1 MGPHWLARLLAGRIH
16 YGWIVVAVMFVVI
29 LATVGVRAAPGV
41 LIVPLE
47 QAFGW
52 DATTISG
59 AISLNILLGGLIG
72 PFAAAL
78 LQTIGLRRTIVA
90 ALILLLIGA
99 AGASFARAPWQLYAH
114 LPAAARQPRLQ
125 SRLAKRPVGY
135 SGSLAGADSPG
146 PPDAG

>member
-1 MGPHWLARLLAGRIH
+1 MIGPNSLARLVAGRVH
-16 YGWIVVAVMFVVI
+16 YAWVVVAVMFAVI

-52 DATTISG
+52 NAATISG

-99 AGASFARAPWQLYAH
+99 AGASFARTPWELYATWGV
-114 LPAAARQPRLQ
+114 L
-125 SRLAKRPVGY
+125 VGI
-135 SGSLAGADSPG
+135 GS
-146 PPDAG
+146 

>member
-1 MGPHWLARLLAGRIH
+1 MGPQRLARLLAGRLH
-16 YGWIVVAVMFVVI
+16 YGWIVVGVMFAVI

-52 DATTISG
+52 NAATISG

-78 LQTIGLRRTIVA
+78 LQTIGLRGPCWPRCHCCWSVPPVQPFARTPWELYA
-90 ALILLLIGA
+90 PGA
-99 AGASFARAPWQLYAH
+99 CWSASARAPAWSGWPPRWQTAGSW
-114 LPAAARQPRLQ
+114 PTAAW
-125 SRLAKRPVGY
+125 S
-135 SGSLAGADSPG
+135 SGC
-146 PPDAG
+146 

>member
-1 MGPHWLARLLAGRIH
+1 MTASQRLARRLVDRVH
-16 YGWIVVAVMFVVI
+16 YGWIVVGVMFVVI

-52 DATTISG
+52 NAATISG

-78 LQTIGLRRTIVA
+78 LQSIGLRRTVMA
-90 ALILLLIGA
+90 SLSLLLLGA
-99 AGASFARAPWQLYAH
+99 
-114 LPAAARQPRLQ
+114 
-125 SRLAKRPVGY
+125 VG
-135 SGSLAGADSPG
+135 
-146 PPDAG
+146 